1 MKPPEDAVDFP
12 QELLSYLRKC
22 RRVAVLTGA
31 GISAESGVPTF
42 RDAQNGLWARFNPQ
56 DLATADAFRRNPAL
70 VWDWYAYRRDLVAA
84 ARPNAGH
91 RALAALEA
99 RFPEFTL
106 ITQNIDNLHQEAG
119 SRSVI
124 ELHGNILR
132 VRCFDCG
139 AAAETWQD
147 ETEKPPR
154 CETCGGLLRPAV
166 VWFGEA
172 LPRRALEKALHAAR
186 TAQAFFSI
194 GTSGLVEPAASL
206 PFVARRSGA
215 LVVEINLERTPLSD
229 VADYAFHGKAGEIL
243 PALAAALQA

>member
-1 MKPPEDAVDFP
+1 MDFP
-12 QELLSYLRKC
+12 QELLTRLRTC
-22 RRVAVLTGA
+22 ARVAVLTGA

-42 RDAQNGLWARFNPQ
+42 RDAQDGLWARFNPQ

-70 VWDWYAYRRDLVAA
+70 VWDWYAYRRNLVSA

-91 RALAALEA
+91 RALAALEK
-99 RFPEFTL
+99 RFPHFTL
-106 ITQNIDNLHQEAG
+106 ITQNIDSLHQEAG
-119 SRSVI
+119 SCNVI
-124 ELHGNILR
+124 ELHGNIRR

-139 AAAETWQD
+139 APAETWQED
-147 ETEKPPR
+147 ADRPPR

-172 LPRRALEKALHAAR
+172 LPRRALEKALQAAR
-186 TAQAFFSI
+186 SAQVFFSI

-206 PFVARRSGA
+206 PFVARSAGA

-229 VADYAFHGKAGEIL
+229 AADYAFHGKAGEIL
-243 PALAAALQA
+243 PALVEALQA